1 MKLQFIFIILFS
13 SVLFSC
19 KTTETSNDSKSEQ
32 PFNVTVQH
40 WFANPDSDSN
50 FTERGTDITI
60 YFLESEFTMTPEYI
74 IFNERKS
81 FPPMITPT
89 AENIYEIEARI
100 ILESS
105 LFQEVSERVN
115 QPNLLV
121 LTDSEGEEVQMEI
134 HEWETL
140 PNRYD

>member
-1 MKLQFIFIILFS
+1 MKLKIIFIILLS
-13 SVLFSC
+13 SVMFSC
-19 KTTETSNDSKSEQ
+19 KATESSEESKSEQ

-60 YFLESEFTMTPEYI
+60 YFLESDFAMTPEYV
-74 IFNERKS
+74 IFNERRS

-89 AENIYEIEARI
+89 AENVFQVEARI

-105 LFQEVSERVN
+105 LFQEVSEKVN
-115 QPNLLV
+115 QPNQLV
-121 LTDSEGEEVQMEI
+121 LTNSDGEEVRMEFQ
-134 HEWETL
+134 EWETL

>member
-1 MKLQFIFIILFS
+1 MKLKFIFIILFS
-13 SVLFSC
+13 MVMFSC
-19 KTTETSNDSKSEQ
+19 KTSEPSEASKSEQ

-50 FTERGTDITI
+50 FTERGTDVTI
-60 YFLESEFTMTPEYI
+60 YFLESDFAMSPEYV

-89 AENIYEIEARI
+89 AENFYQIEARI

-105 LFQEVSERVN
+105 LFQEVSEKVTQSN
-115 QPNLLV
+115 QLV
-121 LTDSEGEEVQMEI
+121 LTDSEGNEVHMEI
-134 HEWETL
+134 QEWETL